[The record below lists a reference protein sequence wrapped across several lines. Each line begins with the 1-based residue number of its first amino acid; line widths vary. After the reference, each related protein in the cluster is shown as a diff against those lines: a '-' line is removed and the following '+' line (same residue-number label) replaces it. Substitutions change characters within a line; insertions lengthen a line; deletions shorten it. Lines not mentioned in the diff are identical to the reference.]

1 MSTTSRSSKYR
12 KKYGRCRRELARARE
27 EIAALQDAL
36 RRANTVDLVSSSDE
50 DGEVDDE
57 VDREVDDEVDREV
70 DDEVDREV
78 NREVDDE
85 DEVCAICMDEIND
98 PVVTPCNHTFC
109 RECLVATYHSRN
121 RKCPLCRHRLT
132 RSDVHGADVE

>member
-50 DGEVDDE
+50 DG
-57 VDREVDDEVDREV
+57 EVDDEVDREV